1 MHSLFSRKQ
10 SSSTNLAAAAAA
22 APRSGHFDEFG
33 ALSDRESPR
42 TSRTTSSRDKDDRK
56 TARKRTTSSPSR
68 AGISSAD
75 LHSSGGGP
83 AAEFAHLPDG
93 SFLPTVI
100 PLKPTPPSQ
109 LGKSTL
115 DVQEYGYI
123 SADADVILSLDDVL
137 RLVNVVDRELST
149 RGTPHDYVIP

>member
-10 SSSTNLAAAAAA
+10 SSSTNLAAAAAS
-22 APRSGHFDEFG
+22 RSTHFDEFG
-33 ALSDRESPR
+33 ALSDRETR
-42 TSRTTSSRDKDDRK
+42 TSRTTSARDKDDRK
-56 TARKRTTSSPSR
+56 ATRKRTTSSPNR
-68 AGISSAD
+68 AGASSVD
-75 LHSSGGGP
+75 LHALGGGP

-100 PLKPTPPSQ
+100 PLKSTPPPQ
-109 LGKSTL
+109 LGQSTS

-149 RGTPHDYVIP
+149 RGTPHGLLVTIT